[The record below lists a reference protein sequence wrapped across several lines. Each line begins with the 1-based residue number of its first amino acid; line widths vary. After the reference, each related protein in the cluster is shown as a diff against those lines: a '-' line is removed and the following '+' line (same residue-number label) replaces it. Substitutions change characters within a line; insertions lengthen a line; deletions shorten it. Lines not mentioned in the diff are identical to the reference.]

1 MDIWSDFRILTKVH
15 KSHYGSSTKKD
26 AMVDILWTA
35 R

>member
-1 MDIWSDFRILTKVH
+1 VH